1 MISEETLATALLVS
15 RIVDNGTRP
24 LKASEFWELPD
35 SKSDLIGKSHKDL
48 CEMGLEQELADR
60 ILKLCDRATSLTF
73 ELQKFEDSGIKTL
86 TPDNEN
92 FPLRLLQRLGRKSPA
107 LFYAVGNLE
116 HLNKPTMGIVG
127 SRNVSEEG
135 AEVAKNLAKT
145 AVDMGYAVVSGGARG
160 VDQLSMNAAYESNGN
175 VIGVLADSL
184 LKAVNNSDMRRSLL
198 EDSNTVLITPYSPDA
213 PFNVGNAMGRN
224 KVIYATSF
232 LTFVV
237 ATDEDKG
244 GTWTG
249 AIESLRNGFGKVAVW
264 RGEGEGPGNAE
275 LELKGAHGFGDMG
288 KIKQL
293 LEEPEEMPPPLVDS
307 SQEKLFK

>member
-1 MISEETLATALLVS
+1 MQFENVCIEGL
-15 RIVDNGTRP
+15 GYH
-24 LKASEFWELPD
+24 LPD
-35 SKSDLIGKSHKDL
+35 SMITSA
-48 CEMGLEQELADR
+48 ELEKRLSPLYDK
-60 ILKLCDRATSLTF
+60 LKLSQGRLELMSGIRERRFWDKGVFPSDVATLAG
-73 ELQKFEDSGIKTL
+73 KKAIEDSGIKTL
-86 TPDNEN
+86 TPNNEN

-135 AEVAKNLAKT
+135 AEVAKNLSKT

-224 KVIYATSF
+224 KVIYAISF

-275 LELKGAHGFGDMG
+275 LELKGAHGFGDIG

-293 LEEPEEMPPPLVDS
+293 LDEPEEIPPPLVDS